1 MTHRTATPL
10 TSFEAAVLAK
20 LLDGAHPALGALRA
34 QMRGAMARSRKF
46 SGAGFFI
53 DLAIPE
59 DLPRAPVQKH
69 KIHFGDVAAEIPSLK
84 HGAGFVLFVEDGRLS
99 MLEGYS
105 YDEPWHGEPE
115 RFELRYLD
123 PQRSS
128 VIQALEAR

>member
-59 DLPRAPVQKH
+59 DLPRAPVH
-69 KIHFGDVAAEIPSLK
+69 KPSRETKRPQARLLDFTSIP
-84 HGAGFVLFVEDGRLS
+84 AG
-99 MLEGYS
+99 GYTRR
-105 YDEPWHGEPE
+105 GG
-115 RFELRYLD
+115 
-123 PQRSS
+123 
-128 VIQALEAR
+128 